1 MISRAILD
9 RRSAAMEGVLLKKNT
24 TGLLKGK
31 YQERY
36 YRYADRLWFPG
47 LAQGGC
53 DDVDRPSA

>member
-1 MISRAILD
+1 
-9 RRSAAMEGVLLKKNT
+9 MEGVLLKKNT